1 LEELRRLN
9 PPSHRKLLSQQELH
23 DYEEEFDRIE
33 AFETAE
39 NQRLFDDVTLSLNAR
54 EDSKWYFVSILYF
67 NWSNDLVQ
75 PVGETGF
82 RYTR

>member
-1 LEELRRLN
+1 M
-9 PPSHRKLLSQQELH
+9 
-23 DYEEEFDRIE
+23 
-33 AFETAE
+33 
-39 NQRLFDDVTLSLNAR
+39 TLSLNAR

-82 RYTR
+82 KVYEIVSWIGIRLGY